1 MNLYFRLFYILLF
14 KVKKLSY
21 RIGLLDEGSISF
33 RALPSDCDINF
44 HLNNSRYLAMM
55 DLARTWLM
63 AEMGL
68 LHLFIKDKWMP
79 IMNACSITYI
89 REIKPFQKF
98 DIKTKM
104 IGWDEKYYYIEQRF
118 ESENILHAVAYV
130 RGVFIHKGRRIEND
144 ELLKV
149 AKFEG
154 AAPELPEPVIHWKM
168 LLDAKKKHHS

>member
-21 RIGLLDEGSISF
+21 KIGLLDEGSISF

-44 HLNNSRYLAMM
+44 HLNNSRYLALM

-68 LHLFIKDKWMP
+68 LNLFIKDKWMP

-98 DIKTKM
+98 DIKTNVN
-104 IGWDEKYYYIEQRF
+104 GF
-118 ESENILHAVAYV
+118 EIFLDQISQFQTKIISTKKAYDNNV
-130 RGVFIHKGRRIEND
+130 MQVVE
-144 ELLKV
+144 
-149 AKFEG
+149 
-154 AAPELPEPVIHWKM
+154 
-168 LLDAKKKHHS
+168 